1 MPLAAPPWLQR
12 DWDWWNFSANQ
23 SHGPCSTSLTSKG
36 LRLFYSISIFSRTT
50 CSTSLTSKGLRPT
63 QHLTTRTLTP
73 CSTSLT
79 SKGLRRKVLIKL
91 LEIHTCST
99 SLTSKGYTFQTHK
112 KRPVTFTGRFFVV
125 WFQKLFLLGFTS
137 ICSWWH
143 LFSNPIDCCNTTI
156 HRLGNFFFGHVI
168 ACQ

>member
-1 MPLAAPPWLQR
+1 MTDNLLILIRKFCKALLQHLPDFKGIETSLITLVLYKWSLQHLPDFKGIETSSVSRMSAWEPLQHLPDFKGIETVAAPCIRALR
-12 DWDWWNFSANQ
+12 A
-23 SHGPCSTSLTSKG
+23 CSTSLTSN
-36 LRLFYSISIFSRTT
+36 
-50 CSTSLTSKGLRPT
+50 
-63 QHLTTRTLTP
+63 
-73 CSTSLT
+73 
-79 SKGLRRKVLIKL
+79 
-91 LEIHTCST
+91 
-99 SLTSKGYTFQTHK
+99 GYTFQTHK